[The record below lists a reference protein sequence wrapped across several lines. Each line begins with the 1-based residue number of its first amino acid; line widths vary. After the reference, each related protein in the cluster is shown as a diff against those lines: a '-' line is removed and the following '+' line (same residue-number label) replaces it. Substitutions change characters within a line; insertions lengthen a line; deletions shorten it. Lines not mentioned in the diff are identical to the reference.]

1 MSTSGLKAIAPVPTA
16 ADFLDIVLSKTQRK
30 TPTVIHKNFKISRIR
45 NFYMRK
51 VKFTQDSFDE
61 KLGAILSEFPMLDDL
76 HPFLSSLMN
85 VLYDKNHYK
94 LALGQLRTARHL
106 IDQVAKDYVRLL
118 KFGDSLY
125 RCKQLKRAALGRM
138 ATVMRRQKDPL
149 AYLEQVRQHISRLPA
164 IDPNTRTLLICGYPN
179 VGKSSFINKV
189 TRADVDV
196 QPYAFT
202 TKSLF
207 VGHLDYKYLRWQVID
222 TPGILDH
229 PLEEMNTIEMQSIT
243 ALAHL
248 KSCVLYFMDLSEQC
262 GYTVEAQCKLFH
274 SIKPLF
280 SGKPTMLVINKTDVT
295 RLEDLT
301 PDNRAL
307 VQEIIDAEGM
317 QCVQVSCYS
326 EEGVMDLKNKACD
339 ALLAQ
344 RVDAKLKGSKI
355 NTVINRIHVA
365 QPKPRDDVVRE
376 PFIPEAVKLRTKY
389 DRNDPDRRKLEKDV
403 ELEEGGAGVYN
414 INLKK
419 NYILANDEWK
429 NDVIPEIM
437 DGKNIADFIDPDIA
451 EKLEALEREE
461 EMLEAEGFY
470 DDQEDMFDSEDER
483 EAAAAK
489 VALGHKL
496 EAQSKKKMKNKARLP
511 RTAGLR
517 TLTDLTTD
525 LTKAG
530 IDPSRIQERAVMIAK
545 MRAAER
551 KRKRDEDEEGMDVDD
566 DDDDDDDAASQEERQ
581 GETMDVDVD
590 GGEDDG
596 TPRKRGKANSG
607 AVIARTRAPRSN
619 RQLAGL
625 RDEAVRST
633 TTTHSWWML
642 MALIFWALHHSKRP
656 RQCGYGILVSGGV
669 TCSQKQVRATA
680 RSELKWCACFF
691 PF

>member
-51 VKFTQDSFDE
+51 VKFTQDTFDE
-61 KLGAILSEFPMLDDL
+61 KLGAILTEFPLLDDL
-76 HPFLSSLMN
+76 HPFLASLMN

-125 RCKQLKRAALGRM
+125 RCKQLKKAALGRM
-138 ATVMRRQKDPL
+138 ATIMRRQKDPL

-280 SGKPTMLVINKTDVT
+280 NGKPTMLVINKIDVT

-301 PDNRAL
+301 PENRAL
-307 VQEIIDAEGM
+307 VQEIIDAEDV
-317 QCVQVSCYS
+317 QCIQVSCYS

-339 ALLAQ
+339 ALLAH
-344 RVDAKLKGSKI
+344 RVESKLKGTKI
-355 NTVINRIHVA
+355 NSVINRIHVA
-365 QPKPRDDVVRE
+365 QPKARDDLVRT
-376 PFIPEAVKLRTKY
+376 PFIPDVIKERKKY
-389 DRNDPDRRKLEKDV
+389 DKDDPDRKKLLRDI
-403 ELEEGGAGVYN
+403 ELEEGGAGVFN
-414 INLKK
+414 INIKQDYL
-419 NYILANDEWK
+419 LANPEWK
-429 NDVIPEIM
+429 MDIMPEIM
-437 DGKNIADFIDPDIA
+437 NGKNVADFIDPDIA

-461 EMLEAEGFY
+461 EKLQAEGFY
-470 DDQEDMFDSEDER
+470 DSDEDIVDSDDEH
-483 EAAAAK
+483 EA
-489 VALGHKL
+489 V
-496 EAQSKKKMKNKARLP
+496 EAQKALKHKIHSQSLKKSKKNQSRLP

-517 TLTDLTTD
+517 TLSELTTE
-525 LTKAG
+525 LKKAG
-530 IDPSRIQERAVMIAK
+530 YDPSSIEARAGVLAK
-545 MRAAER
+545 AQSA
-551 KRKRDEDEEGMDVDD
+551 KRKRMEADMDVDME
-566 DDDDDDDAASQEERQ
+566 DADAGEGEE
-581 GETMDVDVD
+581 GDWMDVD
-590 GGEDDG
+590 GEEQ
-596 TPRKRGKANSG
+596 TPNKRVKSNSG
-607 AVIARTRAPRSN
+607 GVIAKHARAPKSN
-619 RQLAGL
+619 RQLAGM
-625 RDEAVRST
+625 RDEQQT
-633 TTTHSWWML
+633 
-642 MALIFWALHHSKRP
+642 SKAFKLRNLGQRERNRLAKAGESDRAIKVKMP
-656 RQCGYGILVSGGV
+656 KHLFAGKRKGGK
-669 TCSQKQVRATA
+669 TDR
-680 RSELKWCACFF
+680 R
-691 PF
+691 